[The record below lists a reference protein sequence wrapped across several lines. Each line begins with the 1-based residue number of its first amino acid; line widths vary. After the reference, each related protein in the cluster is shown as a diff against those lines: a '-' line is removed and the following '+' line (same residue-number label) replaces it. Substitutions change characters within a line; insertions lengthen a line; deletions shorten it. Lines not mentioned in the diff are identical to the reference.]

1 MGMDKVAAPNV
12 VFEGRSQSETR
23 SVPQPQKL
31 APWLLRRL
39 TPLRRAQEFPKAASF
54 KIALPNSASERPRL
68 SRAFSFSSS
77 LSFPA

>member
-39 TPLRRAQEFPKAASF
+39 TPQARPPVPDRRAASTPMAA
-54 KIALPNSASERPRL
+54 
-68 SRAFSFSSS
+68 RARAHFVG
-77 LSFPA
+77 